1 MKANVKPQIE
11 LVADLFDDLKP
22 RTSNMAAKELN
33 LKNKSVSRWLG
44 DLVAYDILQVVGK
57 GTCEVTGKQA
67 NYYSA
72 IVWIKKKKGLDN
84 GK

>member
-1 MKANVKPQIE
+1 MKTNVKTQIE

-22 RTSNMAAKELN
+22 RTSKMASKELN

-44 DLVAYDILQVVGK
+44 DLVAYEVLQITGK

-72 IVWIKKKKGLDN
+72 IVWTKKALK
-84 GK
+84 